1 LGLYRGAIAQLGER
15 LDRTQEVVGSSPTSS
30 TQVVVYLELEE
41 DTGVIDEAL
50 IGEVGR
56 RLAAA
61 APGARVILFGSSA
74 RGSTG
79 PHSDLDLLVVE
90 PSVQSPDDES
100 VRLRRELSDVLVSMD
115 IIVVSEDYVE
125 QWRDV
130 RGSLVNAAFSDGRVL
145 AA

>member
-1 LGLYRGAIAQLGER
+1 
-15 LDRTQEVVGSSPTSS
+15 
-30 TQVVVYLELEE
+30 LEE

-61 APGARVILFGSSA
+61 APGARVILFGSAA
-74 RGSTG
+74 RGSIR

-100 VRLRRELSDVLVSMD
+100 VRLRRELGDVLVPMD

>member
-1 LGLYRGAIAQLGER
+1 MFSKVREGRGPDGLLARCMEINKAVGDPRYRVR
-15 LDRTQEVVGSSPTSS
+15 
-30 TQVVVYLELEE
+30 
-41 DTGVIDEAL
+41 VIDEAL

-56 RLAAA
+56 RLSAA
-61 APGARVILFGSSA
+61 APGARVILFGSYA
-74 RGSTG
+74 KGSVG

-100 VRLRRELSDVLVSMD
+100 VRLRRELRDVLVPMD
-115 IIVVSEDYVE
+115 IVVVSEDYVE

-130 RGSLVNAAFSDGRVL
+130 RGSLVNAALRDGRVL